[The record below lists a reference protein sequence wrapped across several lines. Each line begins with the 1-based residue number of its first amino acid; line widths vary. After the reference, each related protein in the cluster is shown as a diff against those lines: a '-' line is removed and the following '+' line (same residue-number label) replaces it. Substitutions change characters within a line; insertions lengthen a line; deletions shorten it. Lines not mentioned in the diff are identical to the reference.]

1 MEFTFPENPITETQF
16 ESLKSSVRNNI
27 YGIIEVVKKIIQSEN
42 EKIIPDS
49 RYNPNPNIIYI
60 CAGLYT
66 YAVEEFGKHK
76 LLESCQVNGGLVD
89 LTPIR
94 KNFFNHEKK
103 FELARAELPPECF
116 TLYDSEPNDA
126 MWNLVI
132 NDLAY
137 PAGWVSDTIADFATR
152 LDLFNVGIENNGQVR
167 ATPEINFY
175 DLQHAVERLENE
187 FLSLG
192 NTMN

>member
-1 MEFTFPENPITETQF
+1 MEFTFPENQITETQF
-16 ESLKSSVRNNI
+16 ESIKSSVRNNI

-42 EKIIPDS
+42 ETVIPDS
-49 RYNPNPNIIYI
+49 RYNPNPHVIYI

-89 LTPIR
+89 LSPIR
-94 KNFFNHEKK
+94 NSFFSHDKK
-103 FELARAELPPECF
+103 FELAREALPPECF
-116 TLYDSEPNDA
+116 TLYDSEQDDA

-132 NDLAY
+132 NNLAY
-137 PAGWVSDTIADFATR
+137 PAGWVSDTQADFPTR

-167 ATPEINFY
+167 AMPEINFY

-192 NTMN
+192 NIMN

>member
-1 MEFTFPENPITETQF
+1 MVFTFPENSITEAQF
-16 ESLKSSVRNNI
+16 ESIKSSVRNNI
-27 YGIIEVVKKIIQSEN
+27 YGIIEVVKKNIQSEN
-42 EKIIPDS
+42 ERAIPDS
-49 RYNPNPNIIYI
+49 KYNPNPNIIYI

-76 LLESCQVNGGLVD
+76 LLESCQ
-89 LTPIR
+89 
-94 KNFFNHEKK
+94 EK
-103 FELARAELPPECF
+103 FELAREALPPQCF
-116 TLYDSEPNDA
+116 TLYESEPDDE

-132 NDLAY
+132 NDIAY
-137 PAGWVSDTIADFATR
+137 PAGWVSDTTADFATR

-187 FLSLG
+187 FLALG
-192 NTMN
+192 NTKN

>member
-1 MEFTFPENPITETQF
+1 MAFTFPENPITEEQF
-16 ESLKSSVRNNI
+16 ERIKRSVRDNI
-27 YGIIEVVKKIIQSEN
+27 YGIIEVVKKNIQSEN
-42 EKIIPDS
+42 ERAIPDS
-49 RYNPNPNIIYI
+49 RFNPNANIIYI

-89 LTPIR
+89 LSPIR
-94 KNFFNHEKK
+94 KNFFKHDKK
-103 FELARAELPPECF
+103 FELAREALPPQCF
-116 TLYDSEPNDA
+116 TLYDSEEDDE
-126 MWNLVI
+126 MWSLIINNLT
-132 NDLAY
+132 Y
-137 PAGWVSDTIADFATR
+137 PAGWVSDTTADFATR
-152 LDLFNVGIENNGQVR
+152 LDIFNVGIENNGQVR

-192 NTMN
+192 NTSN

>member
-1 MEFTFPENPITETQF
+1 MVFTFPENSITEAQF
-16 ESLKSSVRNNI
+16 ESIKSSVRNNI
-27 YGIIEVVKKIIQSEN
+27 YGIIEVVKKNIQSEN
-42 EKIIPDS
+42 ERAIPDS
-49 RYNPNPNIIYI
+49 KYNPNPNIIYI

-89 LTPIR
+89 LSPIR
-94 KNFFNHEKK
+94 KSFFNHDKK
-103 FELARAELPPECF
+103 FELAREALPPECF
-116 TLYDSEPNDA
+116 TLYDSEPDDA

-137 PAGWVSDTIADFATR
+137 PAGWVSDTTADFATR

-187 FLSLG
+187 FLSLDHTE
-192 NTMN
+192 N

>member
-1 MEFTFPENPITETQF
+1 MEFTFPENPITEDQF
-16 ESLKSSVRNNI
+16 ETIKRSIRDNI
-27 YGIIEVVKKIIQSEN
+27 YGIIEVVKKILQSEN
-42 EKIIPDS
+42 ERAIPDS
-49 RYNPNPNIIYI
+49 RYNPNANIIYI

-89 LTPIR
+89 LRPIK
-94 KNFFNHEKK
+94 KNFFDHDKK
-103 FELARAELPPECF
+103 FELARETLPPQCF
-116 TLYDSEPNDA
+116 TLYDSEDDDA

-137 PAGWVSDTIADFATR
+137 PAGWVSDTSADFATR
-152 LDLFNVGIENNGQVR
+152 LDLFNVGIENNGEVR

-175 DLQHAVERLENE
+175 DLRNAVDRLENE

>member
-1 MEFTFPENPITETQF
+1 MEFTFPENPITPEQF
-16 ESLKSSVRNNI
+16 ETIKRTVRDNI
-27 YGIIEVVKKIIQSEN
+27 YGIIEVIKKNIQSEN
-42 EKIIPDS
+42 ETVIPDS
-49 RYNPNPNIIYI
+49 RYNPNPHIIYI

-76 LLESCQVNGGLVD
+76 LLESCQVNAGLID
-89 LTPIR
+89 LSPIR
-94 KNFFNHEKK
+94 KSFFNHDKK
-103 FELARAELPPECF
+103 FEFARDALPPQCF
-116 TLYDSEPNDA
+116 TLYDSDPDDA

-132 NDLAY
+132 NNLAY
-137 PAGWVSDTIADFATR
+137 PAGWVSDTTADFATR

-192 NTMN
+192 NIMN